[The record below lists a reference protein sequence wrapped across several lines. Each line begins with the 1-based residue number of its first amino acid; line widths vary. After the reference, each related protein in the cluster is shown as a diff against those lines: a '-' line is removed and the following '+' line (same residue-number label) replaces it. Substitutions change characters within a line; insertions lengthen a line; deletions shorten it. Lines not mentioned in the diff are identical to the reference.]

1 MRCFLDIAVDGEDYG
16 RVVVA
21 MFDPSTLAAQRF
33 SDLCKGIEGVGYR
46 RSKFDGIFEV
56 RGLAKLSTG
65 AAVCPA
71 QANSPIDHCC
81 I

>member
-1 MRCFLDIAVDGEDYG
+1 MLAAAASAAVAVARPSWASEAGEMRCFLDIAVDGEDYG
-16 RVVVA
+16 RIVVA

-56 RGLAKLSTG
+56 
-65 AAVCPA
+65 
-71 QANSPIDHCC
+71 
-81 I
+81 